1 MDKLIE
7 ILRFSISDE
16 AAIIGSLAVLG
27 GCIVFVC
34 WLGWVY
40 KEFFNPFRRR

>member
-1 MDKLIE
+1 MDKLID

-16 AAIIGSLAVLG
+16 AAIIGSLAIAG
-27 GCIVFVC
+27 ACFFFIC

-40 KEFFNPFRRR
+40 KEFFDPIRRR